1 VVWTPTGTTPSLSF
15 CARIVGM
22 AAACAR
28 QGLAAARAARDVPR
42 TLTGAIAREHAPE
55 TEHAWAAIAILSLS
69 PLLGDLKTWRAR

>member
-1 VVWTPTGTTPSLSF
+1 
-15 CARIVGM
+15 M

-28 QGLAAARAARDVPR
+28 HGLAAARAARDVPR

>member
-1 VVWTPTGTTPSLSF
+1 
-15 CARIVGM
+15 M

-28 QGLAAARAARDVPR
+28 HGLAAARARDVLR

>member
-1 VVWTPTGTTPSLSF
+1 
-15 CARIVGM
+15 M

-28 QGLAAARAARDVPR
+28 HGLAAARARDVPR

-55 TEHAWAAIAILSLS
+55 TEHAWAAIATILSLS

>member
-1 VVWTPTGTTPSLSF
+1 
-15 CARIVGM
+15 M

-28 QGLAAARAARDVPR
+28 HGLAAARAARDVLR